1 MSALTMGLGAAL
13 ALGGAYLAFVQRKK
27 AEGEIAELKFAQHT
41 SLEEVQRAWK
51 SVADQGTGYRD
62 FVETGGKAVT
72 DGDVLSPHGKIPSAY
87 FTATVERE
95 FEKDEMEKDDQ
106 GTLRRKTTRGSE
118 TVSSQKSAAPLYIED
133 GGVRLPIDL
142 DGASLDLKDGG
153 DHFEPYEAQRT
164 YSFWGVSFAIPQGT
178 RTLGFRYKE
187 KIIPRGHPLYV
198 AGEVRESSG
207 ALRLGKP
214 SEKGKPFIVSVKSE
228 EEILRGRESGA
239 RVQFWIGVA
248 LIAAGI
254 AVAVFLK

>member
-27 AEGEIAELKFAQHT
+27 AEGEIAELKFVQHT

-51 SVADQGTGYRD
+51 SVAGQGTGYRD

-142 DGASLDLKDGG
+142 DGASVDFRDGANR
-153 DHFEPYEAQRT
+153 FEPYESNRI
-164 YSFWGVSFAIPQGT
+164 YSFWGVSFTVPQGT
-178 RTLGFRYKE
+178 RTLGFRYAE
-187 KIIPRGHPLYV
+187 KIIPLGHPLYI
-198 AGEVRESSG
+198 AGEVRESAG
-207 ALRLGKP
+207 TLHIGKP

-228 EEILRGRESGA
+228 EEVVKSRESGA
-239 RVQFWIGVA
+239 KAQLWFGIA
-248 LIAAGI
+248 LIVVGI
-254 AVAVFLK
+254 AVAIFIK